1 MGKNRRSSNNWN
13 EILEVAFMGSREQ
26 VEELALV
33 K

>member
-1 MGKNRRSSNNWN
+1 MGGNKVRSNNWN

-26 VEELALV
+26 VEELVSV